1 MEMRRIIYI
10 LCSRLCCYLSQ
21 LTEAKQNGV
30 VRNWGLNDTV
40 DGESFQRFGNLLHQ
54 QANEPRIETIIV
66 VKEV

>member
-1 MEMRRIIYI
+1 MEITRKIYI

-30 VRNWGLNDTV
+30 VRNWGLNGTV

-54 QANEPRIETIIV
+54 ANEPRIETIIV
-66 VKEV
+66 FKEV